1 MSIPKKL
8 TIKQA
13 LSRAKK
19 AVKQGDISLAQ
30 QLYNLIL
37 KYDPQ
42 HPIAIKELRK
52 LKEIIPPSVELY
64 STCKSARKPNQ
75 QID

>member
-1 MSIPKKL
+1 MSIPKNL

-19 AVKQGDISLAQ
+19 AVKQGDVSLAQ

-52 LKEIIPPSVELY
+52 LKKKLFHHQSSFIQPANPPE
-64 STCKSARKPNQ
+64 NQ
-75 QID
+75 ISQ